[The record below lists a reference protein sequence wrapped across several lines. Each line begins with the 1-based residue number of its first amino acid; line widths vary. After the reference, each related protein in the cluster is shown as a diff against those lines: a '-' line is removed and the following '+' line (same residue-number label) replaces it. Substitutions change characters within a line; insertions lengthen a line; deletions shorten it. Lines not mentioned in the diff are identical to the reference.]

1 MNPVPKKQNLFVYNN
16 FDLELFFCREV
27 LKLDSLHY
35 GYWKAGEE
43 LNLKNLRRAQTRYT
57 KTLLTLVPKGARSVL
72 DVGCGVGDVAR
83 ALTKKGLDVVAIS
96 PDRNH
101 QQFFDQDSQ
110 VRFCNV
116 TFEEFETDDRFDLV
130 LMCESQ
136 NYFHA
141 AVGLQ
146 QAVKHTKRGSHL
158 LISGMFRK
166 GPGQEFNDVT
176 NIESEYREKA
186 EQHGFR
192 LVKRFDITTQ
202 VLPTLRLSR
211 EIMERYLEPATR
223 MLGHYLRARSPV
235 PQAILALLLRKQVKD
250 YRKALAY
257 YTERTDAEL
266 FEKNVRY
273 LQLLFK
279 RV

>member
-1 MNPVPKKQNLFVYNN
+1 MSPMHPEQNLLVCHD

-35 GYWKAGEE
+35 GYWRAGEE
-43 LNLKNLRRAQTRYT
+43 LNLKNLRLAQTRYT
-57 KTLLTLVPKGARSVL
+57 ETLLRLIPRHVRSVL

-83 ALTKKGLDVVAIS
+83 ALTKREFEVVAIS

-101 QQFFDQDSQ
+101 RQFFTPDSQ

-116 TFEEFETDDRFDLV
+116 TFEEFEADERFDLV

-136 NYFHA
+136 NYFDA
-141 AVGLQ
+141 AVGLR
-146 QAVKHTKRGSHL
+146 QAVKHTTRGSYL

-166 GPGQEFNDVT
+166 GQGQGFKDVI
-176 NIESEYREKA
+176 NIEGEYREKA

-192 LVKRFDITTQ
+192 LVRRVDITAQ
-202 VLPTLRLSR
+202 VLPTLRLTR

-223 MLGHYLRARSPV
+223 MLGHYLRARSPLPLV
-235 PQAILALLLRKQVKD
+235 ILSVLLRKQVKD
-250 YRKALAY
+250 YRRALAY

-266 FEKNVRY
+266 FEKNVSY
-273 LQLLFK
+273 LQLLFR

>member
-1 MNPVPKKQNLFVYNN
+1 MNPVRPKQNLFVYNEFN
-16 FDLELFFCREV
+16 LELFFCREV
-27 LKLDSLHY
+27 LRLDSLHY

-57 KTLLTLVPKGARSVL
+57 ETLLTLIPKGARSVL

-83 ALTKKGLDVVAIS
+83 ALTQRGLDVVAIS

-101 QQFFDQDSQ
+101 RQFFTPDSQ

-146 QAVKHTKRGSHL
+146 QAVKHTREGSYM

-166 GPGQEFNDVT
+166 GPGQEFKDVT

-192 LVKRFDITTQ
+192 LVKRVDITTQ

-223 MLGHYLRARSPV
+223 MLGHYLRARSPI